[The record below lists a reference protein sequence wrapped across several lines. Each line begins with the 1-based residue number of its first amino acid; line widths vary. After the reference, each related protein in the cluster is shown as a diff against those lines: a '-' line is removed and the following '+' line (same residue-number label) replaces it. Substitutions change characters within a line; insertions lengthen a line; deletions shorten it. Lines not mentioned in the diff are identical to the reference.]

1 MGEKEECGGSEKN
14 KGRVESVDACA
25 QACKGVS
32 SMFALGTNDFGVNR
46 CNSNGCKC
54 LCETS
59 AADDGTCN
67 VVNHKGYRLYKFG
80 STAGMYYYQVFP
92 RLIDL
97 FKYCHICIY
106 GNLVF

>member
-14 KGRVESVDACA
+14 KGRLESVDACA

-46 CNSNGCKC
+46 CNSKGCKC

-59 AADDGTCN
+59 AADDGLLLWKAWAVKHIMECHCWN
-67 VVNHKGYRLYKFG
+67 AYGVNHT
-80 STAGMYYYQVFP
+80 S
-92 RLIDL
+92 
-97 FKYCHICIY
+97 YC
-106 GNLVF
+106 V